1 MCFASFWDLKF
12 SESKLI
18 FVFGNKSCIGK
29 WKKRHFWDIDK
40 EVLGYF
46 KHTDTVF
53 HSSGCFL
60 LLERAKKVTK
70 QN

>member
-1 MCFASFWDLKF
+1 M
-12 SESKLI
+12 
-18 FVFGNKSCIGK
+18 
-29 WKKRHFWDIDK
+29 WDIDK

-46 KHTDTVF
+46 KHIDTIF